1 MSRANAGRGRSS
13 ASTIVG
19 LMAAVLVSA
28 FVLTSTL
35 VSILPAFRFE
45 SQFPTI
51 LPFFAWAG
59 ATGVGHVANLGR
71 GLLEPWRLALGYV
84 SVAPYVLVMLVS
96 AAAPHLTLPWWLAVV
111 AALAAAAP
119 FVILAVRAGTPLAID
134 PIKDADPGSQRGT
147 FLIGIALM
155 LMGYAV
161 AGPSV
166 SGAVLAVLLA
176 VGLGVVSM
184 MTHGLAR
191 ASRTWRLRHWAA
203 LALGSLAVWASVLLR
218 GTTEV
223 FDTAWGVLG
232 AVLAAGVPLLV
243 VNARESRRAS

>member
-1 MSRANAGRGRSS
+1 M
-13 ASTIVG
+13 
-19 LMAAVLVSA
+19 
-28 FVLTSTL
+28 
-35 VSILPAFRFE
+35 
-45 SQFPTI
+45 
-51 LPFFAWAG
+51 
-59 ATGVGHVANLGR
+59 
-71 GLLEPWRLALGYV
+71 
-84 SVAPYVLVMLVS
+84 
-96 AAAPHLTLPWWLAVV
+96 
-111 AALAAAAP
+111 
-119 FVILAVRAGTPLAID
+119 
-134 PIKDADPGSQRGT
+134 
-147 FLIGIALM
+147 
-155 LMGYAV
+155 
-161 AGPSV
+161 
-166 SGAVLAVLLA
+166 LAVLLA